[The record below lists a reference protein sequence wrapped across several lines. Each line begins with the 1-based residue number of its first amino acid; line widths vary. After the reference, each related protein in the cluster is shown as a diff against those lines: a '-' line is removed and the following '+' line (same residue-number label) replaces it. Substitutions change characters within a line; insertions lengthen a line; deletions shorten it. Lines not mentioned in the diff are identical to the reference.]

1 MKRAGRSITL
11 IAAALLSTVVTALVV
26 CTIILAVAFAA
37 DDDGGYAKDD
47 AIEAIKAAAVRDQR
61 GELVLDETSP
71 KAAKVTPT
79 LSELKRDFP
88 DFWYVVSDRRR
99 IIQYGSVPERV

>member
-1 MKRAGRSITL
+1 
-11 IAAALLSTVVTALVV
+11 
-26 CTIILAVAFAA
+26 
-37 DDDGGYAKDD
+37 
-47 AIEAIKAAAVRDQR
+47 KAAAVRDQR
-61 GELVLDETSP
+61 GELILDENSA

-99 IIQYGSVPERV
+99 IIQYGSVPERGLMGMGRLQEAATTSGYSVDGESIRLIRSFTTEQTDAGEILIEIGG